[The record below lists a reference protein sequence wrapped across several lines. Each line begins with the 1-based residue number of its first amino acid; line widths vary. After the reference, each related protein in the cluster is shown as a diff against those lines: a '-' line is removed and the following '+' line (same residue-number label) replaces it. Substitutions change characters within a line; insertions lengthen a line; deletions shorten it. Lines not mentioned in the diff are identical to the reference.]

1 MLPPEKLDVVIDN
14 IGVPLSGINL
24 ALGDPSM
31 ISTADGEML
40 VALKPNHHPTADYVR
55 ALRRD
60 LRDFFPRA
68 TFFFLP
74 ADIATQVLNFGASA
88 PIDVRL
94 AGPIGNRSK
103 NLEIAREFAR
113 RFEVIPGGVDG
124 PLGAGRDTPEALA

>member
-1 MLPPEKLDVVIDN
+1 IVPPEALDFVIDN
-14 IGVPLSGINL
+14 IGVPGSGINL

-60 LRDFFPRA
+60 LRDSFPRA
-68 TFFFLP
+68 TFFCLP

-94 AGPIGNRSK
+94 AGPNGYRSK

-113 RFEVIPGGVDG
+113 RFKVIPSDI
-124 PLGAGRDTPEALA
+124 GR